1 MSVRD
6 ARNLKASPLLERTL
20 LEVRALWVDSM
31 INAPPDDLVACQA
44 KVRALDEFEDNLNE
58 RIKRALDDAGEGPDE

>member
-20 LEVRALWVDSM
+20 HDLRAEWIDALIDC
-31 INAPPDDLVACQA
+31 PPEDLLGCQA
-44 KVRALDEFEDNLNE
+44 KVRALDAFAETLDE
-58 RIKRALDDAGEGPDE
+58 RIQRALDDAGEGPAE

>member
-20 LEVRALWVDSM
+20 LELRALWIDSL
-31 INAPPDDLVACQA
+31 IDAPADDVIAAQA
-44 KVRALDEFEDNLNE
+44 KVRALDEFAETLDD
-58 RIKRALDDAGEGPDE
+58 RIQRELDDAGEGPAE